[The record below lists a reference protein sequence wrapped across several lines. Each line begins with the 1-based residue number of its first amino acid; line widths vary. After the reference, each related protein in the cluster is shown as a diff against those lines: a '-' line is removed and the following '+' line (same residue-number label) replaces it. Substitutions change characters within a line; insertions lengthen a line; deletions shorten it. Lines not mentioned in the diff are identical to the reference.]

1 MDNKTILVLNGP
13 NLNLLGIREPGV
25 YGSDSYEAVCG
36 RIREKAVELGLRADC
51 DQSNSEGGI
60 IDRLHAAMGVYDG
73 VILNAAPTPTT
84 AMPSGTPSPPS
95 GCR

>member
-36 RIREKAVELGLRADC
+36 RIREKAAELGLRADC
-51 DQSNSEGGI
+51 DQSNSEGGSST
-60 IDRLHAAMGVYDG
+60 AS
-73 VILNAAPTPTT
+73 TPPWGFTT
-84 AMPSGTPSPPS
+84 G
-95 GCR
+95 